1 MGSIGVIEAQA
12 LAETLT
18 NRLIKLQAIF
28 DLYASCI
35 KLNHLYAFPPAQAHD
50 VKRIYTLFG

>member
-1 MGSIGVIEAQA
+1 MGGIGVIKAQA

-28 DLYASCI
+28 DLCAPCV
-35 KLNHLYAFPPAQAHD
+35 KLHHLQAFPPAQAHD
-50 VKRIYTLFG
+50 VKRV